1 MGFVHHASDTAAT
14 RQRRSSGDPHMQRR
28 GTLLGL
34 LAGRLAGLRSQAQT
48 ARRTYSS
55 HVDASLLAL
64 GTQLLSHV
72 HASLIAVGTQQLGYR
87 LARGVFTSCGL
98 TVCFSL
104 FLLTA
109 LALPLGRYPYTG
121 GR

>member
-1 MGFVHHASDTAAT
+1 MGFVHHASDTPAT

-55 HVDASLLAL
+55 HV
-64 GTQLLSHV
+64 

-109 LALPLGRYPYTG
+109 LLAYSYTG